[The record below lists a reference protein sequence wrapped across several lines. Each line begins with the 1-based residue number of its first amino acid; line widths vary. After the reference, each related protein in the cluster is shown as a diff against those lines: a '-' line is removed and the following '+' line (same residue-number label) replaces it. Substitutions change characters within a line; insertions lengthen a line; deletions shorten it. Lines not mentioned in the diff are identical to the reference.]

1 MHAVVEFVINIQER
15 GVAVASNSE
24 EEKKGDESIPSLNK
38 KASVLN
44 SQSQKNLGIGFVVV
58 PLFGQGN
65 SNLPAGA
72 KIMELLQGSPR
83 LIISGKPLANM
94 KKTSSSLQYEVLY
107 GNQNENLKSLMFLIP
122 SEIIVGPNDK
132 IPGLKLTM
140 LPGRFVNFDEQM
152 QFSERKTIFA
162 HNIRV
167 TSLDQIEA
175 GFTQYLRKMCV
186 DQSYR
191 NNRQVTA
198 EVIERK
204 LTFVPHNTW
213 RQIG

>member
-1 MHAVVEFVINIQER
+1 MDPSTLAPAGGQVNDYVLMYSKYKDVDMHAVVEFVINIQER
-15 GVAVASNSE
+15 GVAVAGNNE
-24 EEKKGDESIPSLNK
+24 EEKKGDEQIAALSK

-122 SEIIVGPNDK
+122 NEIIVGPNDK

-140 LPGRFVNFDEQM
+140 LPGRFVDFDEPM
-152 QFSERKTIFA
+152 
-162 HNIRV
+162 
-167 TSLDQIEA
+167 
-175 GFTQYLRKMCV
+175 
-186 DQSYR
+186 
-191 NNRQVTA
+191 
-198 EVIERK
+198 
-204 LTFVPHNTW
+204 
-213 RQIG
+213 